1 MMQSG
6 NNIQKGVNMSETFK
20 TIQDWGLE
28 TFGTNITLDGQIK
41 KWQDEL
47 KEFEKTSSMTPDEL
61 FELADLVIVSAGIM
75 RFDFEIGFHYLAE
88 TFNLL
93 SVTEYSGEELWH
105 AVEAKMAKNRKRVF
119 IANGDGSYQH
129 KAGIED

>member
-1 MMQSG
+1 
-6 NNIQKGVNMSETFK
+6 MSETFK

-28 TFGTNITLDGQIK
+28 TFGDNITIEGQIQ

-75 RFDFEIGFHYLAE
+75 RFDFKTGFHYLAE
-88 TFNLL
+88 TFKLL
-93 SVTEYSGEELWH
+93 AVTKYNGEELWQ
-105 AVEAKMAKNRKRVF
+105 AVETKMAKNRKRIF
-119 IANGDGSYQH
+119 IANGNGSFQH